1 MKDKK
6 HSAAAIIGLILFVT
20 LALSILY
27 SFVRFL
33 MAPVALPPDT
43 PFGKVKS
50 DYLLM
55 LLQCVLGLI
64 VSLLPSLIARR
75 WKILL
80 PNFIYVLY
88 FIFLYLAIY
97 LGEVWDFYY
106 LIPHW
111 DTMLHAFSGAMLGAL
126 GFVLIDLLNRDQK
139 VRVSLSPFFVA
150 LFAFCFALAMGAIW
164 EIYEY
169 SFDGALGLNM
179 QKFRLADGTVL
190 AGHNALRDTMKDI
203 IIDALSAFGIS
214 VIGYIYAKRNAIIEA
229 KNIRKITDSS
239 QKKE

>member
-6 HSAAAIIGLILFVT
+6 RSAAAIIGFILFVT

-55 LLQCVLGLI
+55 LLQCVLGL
-64 VSLLPSLIARR
+64 
-75 WKILL
+75 
-80 PNFIYVLY
+80 
-88 FIFLYLAIY
+88 
-97 LGEVWDFYY
+97 
-106 LIPHW
+106 
-111 DTMLHAFSGAMLGAL
+111 
-126 GFVLIDLLNRDQK
+126 
-139 VRVSLSPFFVA
+139 
-150 LFAFCFALAMGAIW
+150 
-164 EIYEY
+164 
-169 SFDGALGLNM
+169 NM
-179 QKFRLADGTVL
+179 QKFRLVDGTVL
-190 AGHNALRDTMKDI
+190 AGHKALRDTMKDI

>member
-1 MKDKK
+1 MFPLTQKN
-6 HSAAAIIGLILFVT
+6 
-20 LALSILY
+20 
-27 SFVRFL
+27 SF
-33 MAPVALPPDT
+33 
-43 PFGKVKS
+43 
-50 DYLLM
+50 Y
-55 LLQCVLGLI
+55 
-64 VSLLPSLIARR
+64 
-75 WKILL
+75 KI
-80 PNFIYVLY
+80 
-88 FIFLYLAIY
+88 
-97 LGEVWDFYY
+97 D
-106 LIPHW
+106 
-111 DTMLHAFSGAMLGAL
+111 FSGAMLGAL

-179 QKFRLADGTVL
+179 QKFRLVDGTVL
-190 AGHNALRDTMKDI
+190 AGHKALRDTMKDI